1 MSREPVRVPSDDRRR
16 IFPAFPA
23 RPRDSREPFANTW
36 WGEAWLAALEQTSLD
51 TARLA
56 RGRTYARAG
65 HVLDMTVTPGRV
77 AALVQG
83 SRPRPYRAEARLRT
97 LTDAQWDLLLA
108 TVEAEPDHMAALLDK
123 EMSRTLAESSLRA
136 GAPLL
141 PGADDLSPHCSCP
154 DRGHPCKHAAALCY
168 QAARLLDAD
177 PFVLL
182 LMRGRGESEL
192 LEEFRKRNAVQTA
205 RESRRIRTVP
215 AREALTHRVLPRL
228 PLPLPLPEHPGTGP
242 ALPDTP
248 AEVPLDITALELLAA
263 DAAVRAHAAL
273 RTGVD
278 PMPPQDPW
286 PDVVRLAAASP
297 TAGLTRSTRAWYAR
311 AAAGTGRTPRSLAR
325 AVAAWRQGGAE
336 ALAVLEHPWNPP
348 AGPFD
353 RARPA
358 LAAADLPRLRPRAN
372 RLTHEARG
380 VQLRFGGD
388 GHWYP
393 YAAEPG
399 TPETDEEAWWPEGAR
414 DGDPAAALTALL
426 AGWP

>member
-16 IFPAFPA
+16 TFPAFAA
-23 RPRDSREPFANTW
+23 RPPGSREPFADTW
-36 WGEAWLAALEQTSLD
+36 WGEAWLAALERTSMD
-51 TARLA
+51 AGRLA

-65 HVLDMTVTPGRV
+65 HVLDVTVTPGRV

-83 SRPRPYRAEARLRT
+83 SRPRPYRVEARLRT

-123 EMSRTLAESSLRA
+123 EMSRTLADSATRA
-136 GAPLL
+136 GVPLL
-141 PGADDLSPHCSCP
+141 PGADDLVPHCSCP

-192 LEEFRKRNAVQTA
+192 LEEFRMRNAARTT
-205 RESRRIRTVP
+205 RESRRMRTTP
-215 AREALTHRVLPRL
+215 AREVLSRGLLPRL
-228 PLPLPLPEHPGTGP
+228 PPPLPLPDHPGPAP
-242 ALPDTP
+242 ALPDAP
-248 AEVPLDITALELLAA
+248 AAVALEVTSLELLAA
-263 DAAVRAHAAL
+263 DAAKRAHAAL
-273 RTGVD
+273 RAGGA
-278 PMPPQDPW
+278 PMPPPDLW
-286 PDVVRLAAASP
+286 SDVVRLAAGAP

-311 AAAGTGRTPRSLAR
+311 AAAATGRTPKALTR
-325 AVAAWRQGGAE
+325 AVAAWHQGGAE
-336 ALAVLEHPWNPP
+336 ALSVLEDSWNPP

-358 LAAADLPRLRPRAN
+358 LAAAGLPRLRPRAN
-372 RLTHEARG
+372 RLTDEARG
-380 VQLRFGGD
+380 VQLRFGRN

-399 TPETDEEAWWPEGAR
+399 TPETAEDAWWPEGAP
-414 DGDPAAALTALL
+414 DENPAAALTALL
-426 AGWP
+426 APEP